1 RDRFERFRQR
11 CLHARRRH
19 GCPDSECSGD
29 GFAPVARHAA
39 RSHRMSERIRVLV
52 VDDSALMRKLIPA
65 ILERDSSI
73 EVVGTAMDGAF
84 ALRKIEELEPDVVT
98 LDLEM
103 PRMDGLEMLR
113 LIMRSAPLP
122 VILFSTHSK
131 EGGYATL
138 KALALGAV
146 DFLAKPKDAAA
157 GHLEEIA
164 DRLIAKIKVAK
175 HAAKRKLPPVTV
187 KEELPKLAKA
197 SHPALAPRR
206 VIAIGISTGGPNA
219 LQFMLSQIP
228 SDFLSTILVVQHMP
242 EGFTEMFAKRL
253 DECCPLE
260 VHEARS
266 GDLLLAGRVLICPGN
281 RHIMVRRMPRGDM
294 AVLSDGPPVNG
305 HRPSADVLFHSVSQE
320 FGLTAVGV
328 LMTGMGDDGAEG
340 LGAIKAAGGMTIAQS
355 EDTCVVSGMPHAAII
370 KGYANKIIP
379 LEGVAAFLMSN
390 YGAER
395 NPADKLEKNDKY
407 DKNEKVEGTPVSS
420 QRS

>member
-1 RDRFERFRQR
+1 
-11 CLHARRRH
+11 
-19 GCPDSECSGD
+19 
-29 GFAPVARHAA
+29 
-39 RSHRMSERIRVLV
+39 MSERIRVLV

-65 ILERDSSI
+65 ILARDTSI

-84 ALRKIEELEPDVVT
+84 ALKKIEELQPDVVT

-103 PRMDGLEMLR
+103 PRMDGMETLR
-113 LIMRSAPLP
+113 LIMRRAPLP

-131 EGGYATL
+131 EGGYATF
-138 KALALGAV
+138 KALAMGAV

-157 GHLEEIA
+157 GHLDEIA
-164 DRLIAKIKVAK
+164 DQLIAKIKVAK
-175 HAAKRKLPPVTV
+175 RAAGRKLPPAVV
-187 KEELPKLAKA
+187 GEETAAQKKGNRLALP
-197 SHPALAPRR
+197 PRR

-219 LQFMLSQIP
+219 LQFVLTQIP
-228 SDFLSTILVVQHMP
+228 ADFQSAIVIVQHMP

-253 DECCPLE
+253 DECCALE

-294 AVLSDGPPVNG
+294 VVLSDGPPVNG
-305 HRPSADVLFHSVSQE
+305 HRPSADVLFHSVAQE
-320 FGLTAVGV
+320 FGLTTVGL

-355 EDTCVVSGMPHAAII
+355 EDTCVVSGMPRAAIL

-379 LEGVAAFLMSN
+379 LDGIAAYLVSN

-395 NPADKLEKNDKY
+395 GATDRVEKHEKFEKNDK
-407 DKNEKVEGTPVSS
+407 NERTHVSS

>member
-1 RDRFERFRQR
+1 
-11 CLHARRRH
+11 
-19 GCPDSECSGD
+19 
-29 GFAPVARHAA
+29 
-39 RSHRMSERIRVLV
+39 MSERIRVLV

-65 ILERDSSI
+65 TLARDSSI

-84 ALRKIEELEPDVVT
+84 ALKKIQELQPDVVT

-103 PRMDGLEMLR
+103 PRMDGMEMLR

-122 VILFSTHSK
+122 IILFSTHSK
-131 EGGYATL
+131 EGGYATM

-157 GHLEEIA
+157 GHLEDIA
-164 DRLIAKIKVAK
+164 DQLIAKIKLAK
-175 HAAKRKLPPVTV
+175 RAAQRKLPPVTV
-187 KEELPKLAKA
+187 PEELPGVKKPAR
-197 SHPALAPRR
+197 PALAPRR
-206 VIAIGISTGGPNA
+206 VIAVGISTGGPNA

-281 RHIMVRRMPRGDM
+281 RHMMVRRMPRGDM
-294 AVLSDGPPVNG
+294 VVLSDGPPVNG
-305 HRPSADVLFHSVSQE
+305 HRPSADVLFHSAAQE
-320 FGLTAVGV
+320 FSLMSVGV
-328 LMTGMGDDGAEG
+328 VMTGMGEDGAEG

-355 EDTCVVSGMPHAAII
+355 EESCVVSGMPRAAIL
-370 KGYANKIIP
+370 KGYANKVIP
-379 LEGVAAFLMSN
+379 LEGLGSFLANN
-390 YGAER
+390 YGAEK
-395 NPADKLEKNDKY
+395 NLADKDLG
-407 DKNEKVEGTPVSS
+407 EKVEKDEKPEKTEKHDKPERTPVPSH
-420 QRS
+420 RS

>member
-1 RDRFERFRQR
+1 
-11 CLHARRRH
+11 
-19 GCPDSECSGD
+19 
-29 GFAPVARHAA
+29 
-39 RSHRMSERIRVLV
+39 MSERIRVLV

-65 ILERDSSI
+65 ILARESSI

-84 ALRKIEELEPDVVT
+84 ALKKIEELQPDVVT
-98 LDLEM
+98 LDLDM
-103 PRMDGLEMLR
+103 PRMDGMETLR
-113 LIMRSAPLP
+113 LIMRRAPLP

-138 KALALGAV
+138 KALAHGAV

-157 GHLEEIA
+157 GHLEGIA
-164 DRLIAKIKVAK
+164 DQLIAKIKVAK
-175 HAAKRKLPPVTV
+175 RAAGRKLPPVV
-187 KEELPKLAKA
+187 IDEKPAPKKGIR
-197 SHPALAPRR
+197 PALPPRR
-206 VIAIGISTGGPNA
+206 VVAIGISTGGPNA
-219 LQFMLSQIP
+219 LQFVLSQIP
-228 SDFLSTILVVQHMP
+228 ADFQSTIIIVQHMP

-253 DECCPLE
+253 DECCALE
-260 VHEARS
+260 IQEARS

-320 FGLTAVGV
+320 FGLTVVGV

-355 EDTCVVSGMPHAAII
+355 EDTCVVSGMPRAAIL

-379 LEGVAAFLMSN
+379 LDGIAAYLVSN
-390 YGAER
+390 YGSER
-395 NPADKLEKNDKY
+395 NSADKFE
-407 DKNEKVEGTPVSS
+407 KNEKIERTPVSS

>member
-1 RDRFERFRQR
+1 
-11 CLHARRRH
+11 
-19 GCPDSECSGD
+19 
-29 GFAPVARHAA
+29 
-39 RSHRMSERIRVLV
+39 MSDRIRVLV

-65 ILERDSSI
+65 ILARDSSI

-84 ALRKIEELEPDVVT
+84 ALKKIEELQPDVVT

-103 PRMDGLEMLR
+103 PRMDGMETLR
-113 LIMRSAPLP
+113 MIMKSAPLP

-131 EGGYATL
+131 EGGYATF

-146 DFLAKPKDAAA
+146 DFLAKPKEAAA

-164 DRLIAKIKVAK
+164 DQLISKIKVAK
-175 HAAKRKLPPVTV
+175 RAVGKKLPPAVV
-187 KEELPKLAKA
+187 REDPFGPKKEAR
-197 SHPALAPRR
+197 PALPPPRR

-219 LQFMLSQIP
+219 LQFVLSQIP
-228 SDFLSTILVVQHMP
+228 ADFLSTILVVQHMP

-253 DECCPLE
+253 DECCALE

-281 RHIMVRRMPRGDM
+281 RHMMVRHMPRGDM
-294 AVLSDGPPVNG
+294 VILSDGPPVNG
-305 HRPSADVLFHSVSQE
+305 HRPSADVLFHSVAQE
-320 FGLTAVGV
+320 FALTAVGV

-355 EDTCVVSGMPHAAII
+355 EDTCVVSGMPRAAIQ

-379 LEGVAAFLMSN
+379 LDGMGSFLVNQYGV
-390 YGAER
+390 ER
-395 NPADKLEKNDKY
+395 TPADKFE
-407 DKNEKVEGTPVSS
+407 KNEKNEKHEKNERTPVSS
-420 QRS
+420 PRS